1 MTDILVRWCSVRV
14 VRRGGWGWGTD
25 SSAMIEALRQ
35 WLTSVLGEELELAL
49 AGSGP
54 RTIAAPVRV
63 RLPVKLADL
72 ATCWSSG
79 GPPLPGAPAPASVTD
94 VLRAGLRRAVL
105 DQLGPPPEHKLEEP
119 PPPLLPQP
127 EMQASTANTPKDP
140 RSTLR
145 LLAGWLRT
153 GRIQFHLRAF
163 TVPALR
169 VWHQRALEAPS
180 PTEAGRIPEPPAE
193 TVQRLAGQGLQLVAD
208 LAREPG
214 DRAILV
220 ARLLVLATLE
230 AAVPGSVSHPGLR
243 AALDVALPLPAS
255 ARAVGES
262 RRGSVPADPAPA
274 SPARTDVLA
283 AATSTRRA
291 RASVL
296 EWRIETALPL
306 IMLGPL
312 ARMGWLET
320 AAAVFDMTDT
330 AEDLPLLGVALAR
343 KTLPIP
349 LRGWARTEAAQRT
362 AAACGLLAQA
372 PPDGELLRVARA
384 MRDHLSILDAL
395 IADNLCGGHRPGAP
409 LVLTL
414 VESGLLLSDPDGA
427 FPIAQAS
434 DLAGLAPHLR
444 LLPGAVVLVSA
455 EAASPDL
462 LAGLDALGSRFATG
476 AAPGR
481 GETWHKLTRRER
493 AGIDLWTNDPGLEAG
508 ALPDALAEVEALAG
522 PSWHAIATERTAIA
536 VAPEPAFEASLGL
549 AASLALGSIAW
560 ALWGEHGRVAPG
572 LALSRFADFDGV
584 LRADAREVT
593 VSLPLGRRFFD
604 LREHG
609 FLDDVRALPWFG
621 GRTLH
626 FQSG

>member
-1 MTDILVRWCSVRV
+1 ML
-14 VRRGGWGWGTD
+14 
-25 SSAMIEALRQ
+25 EALRQ
-35 WLTSVLGEELELAL
+35 WLASVLGEELELAL

-79 GPPLPGAPAPASVTD
+79 GPPLPGAPAPATVTD
-94 VLRAGLRRAVL
+94 ALRAGLRRAVL
-105 DQLGPPPEHKLEEP
+105 DQLGPPPEHTLEEP
-119 PPPLLPQP
+119 PPPLPQP
-127 EMQASTANTPKDP
+127 EVQASTANTPPDP
-140 RSTLR
+140 RSTLN
-145 LLAGWLRT
+145 LLAAWLRT

-169 VWHQRALEAPS
+169 VWHERALEAPS
-180 PTEAGRIPEPPAE
+180 PIEAGPIPEPPAE

-243 AALDVALPLPAS
+243 AALDVALPLPARVI
-255 ARAVGES
+255 AEI
-262 RRGSVPADPAPA
+262 RRSSVSDHPAPA
-274 SPARTDVLA
+274 SLAQADVPAD
-283 AATSTRRA
+283 ATSTRGRA
-291 RASVL
+291 RASAL

-320 AAAVFDMTDT
+320 AAAVFDMADI

-384 MRDHLSILDAL
+384 TRDHLSILDAT

-427 FPIAQAS
+427 FPIALAS
-434 DLAGLAPHLR
+434 DLAGLAPSLR

-455 EAASPDL
+455 EAASPDV

-481 GETWHKLTRRER
+481 GEAWRKLTRRDR
-493 AGIDLWTNDPGLEAG
+493 VGIDLWTNDPRLEAG
-508 ALPDALAEVEALAG
+508 ALPDVLAEVEALAG
-522 PSWHAIATERTAIA
+522 PSWHAIASERTAIA

-560 ALWGEHGRVAPG
+560 ALWGERGRVAPG
-572 LALSRFADFDGV
+572 LALSRFADFDGIV
-584 LRADAREVT
+584 RADARDVT

-621 GRTLH
+621 GRTLR